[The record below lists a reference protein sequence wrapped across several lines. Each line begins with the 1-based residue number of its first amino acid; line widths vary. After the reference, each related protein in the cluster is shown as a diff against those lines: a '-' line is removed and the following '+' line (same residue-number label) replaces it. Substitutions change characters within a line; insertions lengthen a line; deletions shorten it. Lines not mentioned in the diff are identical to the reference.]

1 MNVLVT
7 GGTGFVGRHLVAQLL
22 RLGWNVIRLGRSA
35 ESEWKADVT
44 DEKSLRSF
52 AGQKKFDAVVHL
64 AALLPGQGTEETMW
78 QVNVDGTRNILR
90 HFGEVGT
97 HIVFLSTGLVY
108 GKECRNAEES
118 AALLP
123 SQPYARSK
131 LTAENMVLEHQ
142 IFTGCKVTIL
152 RPSVIYGEDAPRSMF
167 LCSLIDALRSG
178 VSFPMT
184 AGEQERDFLHVEDA
198 CVAIT
203 LILQKQLEGIYNL
216 ASEEVH
222 QIVEVARAVAGL
234 SGHPDLLKIGEL
246 PYREEESFFYSLNT
260 AKIRSL
266 LPWKPSWSLAK
277 FLAMQ
282 FS

>member
-7 GGTGFVGRHLVAQLL
+7 GGTGFVGRHLVAQLQ

-35 ESEWKADVT
+35 ESEWKADII
-44 DEKSLRSF
+44 DEKGLQSF

-64 AALLPGQGTEETMW
+64 AALLPGQGSEETMW
-78 QVNVDGTRNILR
+78 QVNVEGTRNILR
-90 HFGEVGT
+90 YFVEAST

-108 GKECRNAEES
+108 GKECKNVEES
-118 AALLP
+118 AVLLP

-131 LTAENMVLEHQ
+131 LAAENVVLEHQ
-142 IFTGCKVTIL
+142 VFTGCKATIL
-152 RPSVIYGEDAPRSMF
+152 RPSVIYGEDAPPSMF
-167 LCSLIDALRSG
+167 IRSLIEALRAG

-198 CVAIT
+198 CAAMS
-203 LILQKQLEGIYNL
+203 LILQNQLEGIYNL

-246 PYREEESFFYSLNT
+246 PYRDEESFFYSLNT

-266 LPWKPSWSLAK
+266 LPWKPSWSLAR

-282 FS
+282 FI

>member
-7 GGTGFVGRHLVAQLL
+7 GGTGFVGRHLVAQLQS
-22 RLGWNVIRLGRSA
+22 LGWDVVCLGRSA
-35 ESEWKADVT
+35 ESEWKADVS
-44 DEKSLRSF
+44 DAISLQSF

-64 AALLPGQGTEETMW
+64 AALLPGQGTEENMW
-78 QVNVDGTRNILR
+78 QVNVEGTRHVLR
-90 HFGEVGT
+90 HFVKTST

-108 GKECRNAEES
+108 GKECKNAKES

-131 LTAENMVLEHQ
+131 LTAENVVLEHQ
-142 IFTGCKVTIL
+142 IFTGCKATIL
-152 RPSVIYGEDAPRSMF
+152 RPSVLYGEDAPPSMF
-167 LCSLIDALRSG
+167 LRSLMDALRAG
-178 VSFPMT
+178 VSFPIT

-198 CVAIT
+198 CAAIV
-203 LILQKQLEGIYNL
+203 LILEKQLEGIYNL

-222 QIVEVARAVAGL
+222 QIVEVARTVAEL
-234 SGHPDLLKIGEL
+234 SGHPELLKIGAL

-266 LPWKPSWSLAK
+266 LSWKPSWSLAR

-282 FS
+282 FT

>member
-7 GGTGFVGRHLVAQLL
+7 GGTGFVGRHLVAQLQ
-22 RLGWNVIRLGRSA
+22 RLGWNVVRLGRSPEA
-35 ESEWKADVT
+35 EWKADVT
-44 DEKSLRSF
+44 DEKSLQSF
-52 AGQKKFDAVVHL
+52 AGQKKFDVVVHL
-64 AALLPGQGTEETMW
+64 AALLPGQGSEESLW
-78 QVNVDGTRNILR
+78 QVNVEGTRNILH
-90 HFGEVGT
+90 HFVEAST

-131 LTAENMVLEHQ
+131 LAAENVVLEHQ
-142 IFTGCKVTIL
+142 IFTGCKTTII
-152 RPSVIYGEDAPRSMF
+152 RPSVFYGEDAPPSMF
-167 LCSLIDALRSG
+167 LRSLMDALRAG
-178 VSFPMT
+178 ISFPMT

-198 CVAIT
+198 CLAIV
-203 LILQKQLEGIYNL
+203 LILQKQLGGIYNL

-222 QIVEVARAVAGL
+222 QIAEVARTVARL
-234 SGHPDLLKIGEL
+234 SGHPDLLKIGAV
-246 PYREEESFFYSLNT
+246 PYRDQESFFYSLNT

-266 LPWKPSWSLAK
+266 LPWKPSWSLAR
-277 FLAMQ
+277 FLAIQ